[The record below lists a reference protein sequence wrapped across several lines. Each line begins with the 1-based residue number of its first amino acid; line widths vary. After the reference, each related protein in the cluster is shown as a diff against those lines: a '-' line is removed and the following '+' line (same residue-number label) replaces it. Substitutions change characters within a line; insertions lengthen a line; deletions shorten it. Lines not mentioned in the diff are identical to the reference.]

1 MLPENVRV
9 ERTGWRDQEISNR
22 HRMWGFNC
30 PCVDLDFLVVEY
42 NLGKPVAL
50 VEYKAKGAKEPLLD
64 HATYRALKLLA
75 DGYSATPLP
84 FMVVFYRT
92 DIWAFQVRPINDEAK
107 KWFSNKEVLTE
118 RDYVSRLYEMRN
130 LALKEGLL
138 PHLMNVLPTKDAA

>member
-42 NLGKPVAL
+42 NIGKPVAL
-50 VEYKAKGAKEPLLD
+50 VEYKAKGAREPLLD
-64 HATYRALKLLA
+64 HATYRALKDLA
-75 DGYSATPLP
+75 DGYRVSPLP

-92 DIWAFQVRPINDEAK
+92 DIWAFQVRPINNEAK
-107 KWFSNKEVLTE
+107 KWFINKEVLTE
-118 RDYVSRLYEMRN
+118 RDYVSRLYEMRS
-130 LALKEGLL
+130 LTLKEGLL
-138 PHLMNVLPTKDAA
+138 PHLVNVLPTKDAA